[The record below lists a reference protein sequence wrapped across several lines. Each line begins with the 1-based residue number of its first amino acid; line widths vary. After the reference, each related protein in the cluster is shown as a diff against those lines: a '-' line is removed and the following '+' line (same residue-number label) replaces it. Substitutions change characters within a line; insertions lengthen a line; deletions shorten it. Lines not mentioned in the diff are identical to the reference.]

1 MNAFLK
7 KSAVAAVA
15 ALTLGL
21 GTVAA
26 TTPVEAAGW
35 AWHGGWGG
43 GWHGG
48 WGGGWHGGWGRGW
61 GWGPAVGLG
70 VVGGAVAGAAIASN
84 GPYYGYYGPYYGPG
98 PYAAPPPNCTAYR
111 PVYDAYGHYLG
122 RRSVDVCQ

>member
-35 AWHGGWGG
+35 A
-43 GWHGG
+43 
-48 WGGGWHGGWGRGW
+48 WHGGWGRGW

-122 RRSVDVCQ
+122 RRPVDVCQ